1 MSSLSTDLKN
11 SEVKNEKSM
20 QAAEL
25 TQSEMT
31 QHGVQSLFPSLT
43 SDLGTEE
50 HYVSPEN
57 EMALSMSGGGNPV
70 YSPLF
75 MQMLDQDKSESH
87 SGQLSSDYGITKS
100 KGLFFCS
107 CLII

>member
-1 MSSLSTDLKN
+1 
-11 SEVKNEKSM
+11 M

-50 HYVSPEN
+50 HYVSPES

-70 YSPLF
+70 FSPLF
-75 MQMLDQDKSESH
+75 MQMLDQDKSGMQSD
-87 SGQLSSDYGITKS
+87 QLSGGYENTKS
-100 KGLFFCS
+100 GGLLFFS
-107 CLII
+107 PLII